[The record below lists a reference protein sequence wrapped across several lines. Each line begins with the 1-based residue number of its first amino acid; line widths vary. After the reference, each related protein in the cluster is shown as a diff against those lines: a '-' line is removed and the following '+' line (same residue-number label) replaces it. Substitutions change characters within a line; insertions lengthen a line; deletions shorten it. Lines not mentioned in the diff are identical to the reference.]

1 MNVDTLASTRRALH
15 GVAELLLA
23 GPQYRDHGTIRL
35 RVTPGGFGGVVSDV
49 RVEGTD
55 LVHAGR
61 RQPLAGTARQVGAA
75 LGLDVG
81 PPAGLY
87 ADGSGVGVDDP
98 LDIDAAA
105 ADSIASWFAMGD
117 AALRTAFEDVEP
129 VLWPEHFDLGVAV
142 GEVNYGVSPGDSAVP
157 RPYAYVA
164 PWNHRSGAF
173 WNAPF
178 GAART
183 ADELDDVA
191 AIVDFMAAG
200 RAAAG

>member
-1 MNVDTLASTRRALH
+1 MNADTLATTRRALH

-23 GPQYRDHGTIRL
+23 GPQYRGHGTIRL
-35 RVTPGGFGGVVSDV
+35 QVTPGGFGGTVSEV

-55 LVHAGR
+55 LVQTGR

-81 PPAGLY
+81 PPKGLY

-98 LDIDAAA
+98 LHVDAAA
-105 ADSIASWFAMGD
+105 AESIVSWFAMGD
-117 AALRTAFEDVEP
+117 AALRTAFEEVEP
-129 VLWPEHFDLGVAV
+129 VLWPEHFDLGVAI

-164 PWNHRSGAF
+164 PWERPSGAF

-183 ADELDDVA
+183 ADDLADVA
-191 AIVDFMAAG
+191 AIVDFLAAG

>member
-1 MNVDTLASTRRALH
+1 M
-15 GVAELLLA
+15 
-23 GPQYRDHGTIRL
+23 
-35 RVTPGGFGGVVSDV
+35 
-49 RVEGTD
+49 
-55 LVHAGR
+55 
-61 RQPLAGTARQVGAA
+61 
-75 LGLDVG
+75 
-81 PPAGLY
+81 PPEGLY

-98 LDIDAAA
+98 LDVDAAA

-173 WNAPF
+173 WNAPLR
-178 GAART
+178 GGANRRRTRRCRRDRRLLGGWARRGRLIRSAGLRQRAVDSSAAR
-183 ADELDDVA
+183 
-191 AIVDFMAAG
+191 
-200 RAAAG
+200 